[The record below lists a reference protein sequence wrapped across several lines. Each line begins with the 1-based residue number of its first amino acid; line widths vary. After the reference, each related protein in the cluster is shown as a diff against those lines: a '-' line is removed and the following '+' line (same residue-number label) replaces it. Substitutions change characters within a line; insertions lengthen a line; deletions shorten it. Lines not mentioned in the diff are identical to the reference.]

1 MSLRQRVPGLRKK
14 QMVYEELSEKDT
26 PENFQ
31 EIR

>member
-1 MSLRQRVPGLRKK
+1 MSLRQRARGLRREW
-14 QMVYEELSEKDT
+14 MVYEELSDKDT